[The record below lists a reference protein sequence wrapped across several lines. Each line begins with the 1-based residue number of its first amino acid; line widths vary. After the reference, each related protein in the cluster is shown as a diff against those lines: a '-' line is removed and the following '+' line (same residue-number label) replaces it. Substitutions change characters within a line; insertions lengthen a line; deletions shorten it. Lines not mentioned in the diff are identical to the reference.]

1 MNTQLA
7 PVKALPE
14 VPTTTDE
21 RDREGLAAGLIG
33 AVAVAAFFLVVDLAR
48 GRPLLTPTILGI
60 ALLDGPSAVA
70 RPELIHVS
78 LGIVAFFTTV
88 HFLAFAAVGRIASS
102 LIAIGERYKDASFG
116 AFLLIVM
123 SLYGFE
129 AACSLFASDVVG
141 ALGAWEM
148 FAANLLAVIG
158 MTAYFWHRHPDFTVE
173 T

>member
-1 MNTQLA
+1 MDTQLA
-7 PVKALPE
+7 PAK
-14 VPTTTDE
+14 VPSEIQPAINE
-21 RDREGLAAGLIG
+21 RDREGLVAGLIG
-33 AVAVAAFFLVVDLAR
+33 ALAVAAFFLAVDVAR
-48 GRPLLTPTILGI
+48 GRPLQTPSILGT

-78 LGIVAFFTTV
+78 LGIVAFFTLV
-88 HFLAFAAVGRIASS
+88 HFTAFAVVGRIAAS
-102 LIAIGERYKDASFG
+102 LVAIGERYKDASFG

-173 T
+173 M